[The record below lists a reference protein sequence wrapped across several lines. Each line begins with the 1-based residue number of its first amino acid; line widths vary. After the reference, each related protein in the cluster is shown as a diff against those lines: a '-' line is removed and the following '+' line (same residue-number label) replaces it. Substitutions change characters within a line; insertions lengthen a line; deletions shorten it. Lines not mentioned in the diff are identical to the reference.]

1 MTALTKLTEEDVELL
16 RAYENGELEY
26 WDSGNYD
33 DCFEMGI
40 NVGYALAL
48 RELEEEGEQN

>member
-1 MTALTKLTEEDVELL
+1 MAKLTEKDVELL

-48 RELEEEGEQN
+48 RELEKEGEQN